1 MLHEEARQEQA
12 KNRNTPEYFSALR
25 LRKIWCE
32 GNFSHQKAEHNLRRT
47 YKRGIERVTEQCL
60 LSACAMN
67 LIRLVKAANA
77 VFFRCLGVIVQGLFH
92 VGYLSTAPK
101 LYRLP
106 GALGNIGL
114 ISPVKAHF
122 CGDCNRIRLTA
133 DGKVKSCLH
142 SNVEYALK
150 GLDFAGMRGQLE
162 KAIWNKPAW
171 HGNLDAVHRSQ
182 AGRNMN
188 QIGG

>member
-12 KNRNTPEYFSALR
+12 KSRNTPEYFSALR

-77 VFFRCLGVIVQGLFH
+77 AFFRCLGVIFQGLFH
-92 VGYLSTAPK
+92 LGVFVNSTETRHP
-101 LYRLP
+101 RL
-106 GALGNIGL
+106 
-114 ISPVKAHF
+114 
-122 CGDCNRIRLTA
+122 
-133 DGKVKSCLH
+133 
-142 SNVEYALK
+142 
-150 GLDFAGMRGQLE
+150 
-162 KAIWNKPAW
+162 
-171 HGNLDAVHRSQ
+171 
-182 AGRNMN
+182 
-188 QIGG
+188 